1 MTKAKGVSMFARV
14 LLLLEEASLKR
25 GAAVGYTAPPRTA
38 MPSATAL
45 TWQRINKVMYLCES
59 LRKRLS
65 NINLLHTCQHRWSIG
80 VHMDI
85 ISGPVNQHSPDLFP
99 NRANMRRMT

>member
-1 MTKAKGVSMFARV
+1 MFARV
-14 LLLLEEASLKR
+14 LLLLDEASLKR
-25 GAAVGYTAPPRTA
+25 SAAVGYTAPAPRTA

-45 TWQRINKVMYLCES
+45 TWQRINKVMYLSES

-65 NINLLHTCQHRWSIG
+65 DFHLSHTCQHRWSIG

-85 ISGPVNQHSPDLFP
+85 VSGPVDQHSPDLFP